1 MAPELSVKHRKPELF
16 EGDLS
21 DERLKHYLSQSVIA
35 VDTETRG
42 LILRR
47 DRLCLVQIC
56 DQDGVVSFVRY
67 TGGVQFD
74 TSAQSNVK
82 TLLQAPQVLK
92 LFHFARFDVGVLKY
106 YLGADTNPIFCTKI
120 ASKLVR
126 TYTDRH
132 SLKDLVKEL
141 LKIELDKADQTSDW
155 AHPDLTDSQLE
166 YAANDVRVLL
176 PIYERVKEL
185 LQREGRLELAQK
197 LFQALPTICEVDIN
211 GFKDIFE
218 H

>member
-1 MAPELSVKHRKPELF
+1 MTSELLVKHRKPELF
-16 EGDLS
+16 EEDLS
-21 DERLKHYLSQSVIA
+21 DERLKHYLSQPVIA

-56 DQDGVVSFVRY
+56 DHGGVVSFVRY
-67 TGGVQFD
+67 KGGGQFNP
-74 TSAQSNVK
+74 AAKSNVK
-82 TLLQAPQVLK
+82 TLLEAQQVLK
-92 LFHFARFDVGVLKY
+92 IFHFARFDVGVLKH

-126 TYTDRH
+126 TYTDKH

-176 PIYERVKEL
+176 PIYDQITL
-185 LQREGRLELAQK
+185 LLKREGRLDLAQK
-197 LFQALPTICEVDIN
+197 LFNALPTICELDIN
-211 GFKDIFE
+211 GFKDMFE

>member
-1 MAPELSVKHRKPELF
+1 VTAQTLVKHRKPELF
-16 EGDLS
+16 EEDLS
-21 DERLKHYLSQSVIA
+21 DERLQHYLSKSVIA

-56 DQDGVVSFVRY
+56 DHDGVVSFVRY
-67 TGGVQFD
+67 KGDKFD
-74 TSAQSNVK
+74 AAAKSNVK
-82 TLLQAPQVLK
+82 TLLEAPNVLK
-92 LFHFARFDVGVLKY
+92 IFHFGRFDISVLKY
-106 YLGADTNPIFCTKI
+106 YLGAQTNPVFCTKI

-141 LKIELDKADQTSDW
+141 LRIELDKSDQTSDW
-155 AHPDLTDSQLE
+155 SAPDLSDSQLE

-176 PIYERVKEL
+176 PIYDKITAL
-185 LQREGRLELAQK
+185 LEREGRMDLAQK
-197 LFQALPTICEVDIN
+197 LFQALPTICELDIN
-211 GFKDIFE
+211 GFKDMFE